1 MNMGH
6 KLSRSARGIIARRS
20 LRVVAGLAALMLATT
35 SAAAGVGHAVSG
47 TPGAPTR
54 TPLANAAAVVM
65 TPRHAQ
71 AQAKAQ
77 AQAETPGDKATPL
90 RAPHAEIAL
99 APLEFD
105 KNGAPILRLT
115 MRPRAGIHIYAPGQ
129 RGYYPL
135 SITFAPG
142 DGLAAGRLELP
153 TPEPYVFVPTGEKF
167 LVFKDA
173 FSLVQHAHPVRAG
186 ARGAS
191 SAPAPSSPQSSAL
204 ARVNRPAIV
213 RATLHYQACDEQVCY
228 RPVALPLAW
237 TRDAA
242 ATPLPER

>member
-1 MNMGH
+1 M
-6 KLSRSARGIIARRS
+6 
-20 LRVVAGLAALMLATT
+20 LAAT
-35 SAAAGVGHAVSG
+35 STAAGVVHAVSETPG
-47 TPGAPTR
+47 TPGTPTRTR
-54 TPLANAAAVVM
+54 TPLAHAAAVVM
-65 TPRHAQ
+65 TPRPAQ
-71 AQAKAQ
+71 AQAKAMTPRPAQ
-77 AQAETPGDKATPL
+77 AQAPAQAETPGDKATPL

-105 KNGAPILRLT
+105 KSGAPILRLT

-153 TPEPYVFVPTGEKF
+153 TPEPYVFAPTGEKF
-167 LVFKDA
+167 LVFKDT
-173 FSLVQHAHPVRAG
+173 FSLVQHARPVSPVRA

-191 SAPAPSSPQSSAL
+191 SAPAPSAPPPSAR